1 MFYKVLNAVLKAF
14 HLSILVAKAAR
25 RKCSGKDVLKICSKF
40 TGEHPCFP
48 TLLKSHFGMG
58 VFPMN
63 TSGGLHTFF
72 YKQRFFQLSLSVA

>member
-1 MFYKVLNAVLKAF
+1 M
-14 HLSILVAKAAR
+14 LSNFIE
-25 RKCSGKDVLKICSKF
+25 I
-40 TGEHPCFP
+40 T
-48 TLLKSHFGMG
+48 FGMG

>member
-1 MFYKVLNAVLKAF
+1 MFYKVLNTVLKAF
-14 HLSILVAKAAR
+14 HLSILVAKAAH